1 MAGEDKCFEVGK
13 SEEEKK
19 EERIDSLKRQLLVLQ
34 KKMDFYEKY
43 AHKHGG
49 PAAVIEVKISGV

>member
-19 EERIDSLKRQLLVLQ
+19 EERIDSLERQLLVLQ
-34 KKMDFYEKY
+34 KKMDFYERY
-43 AHKHGG
+43 AHRHESVENI
-49 PAAVIEVKISGV
+49 PVKISGV